1 MVCFFDMT
9 SQSKAIKLGIY
20 KFFEILFENDKE
32 MYRGAVIN
40 IIERCD
46 FAKQYSHFQ
55 AENKLHSNLSGE
67 CINYELTKCKKIGL
81 LNNSRRGYWKITERG
96 KKVFISANGDSEMFY
111 NKYIRI
117 WKDFY
122 KTGVIGCNIEDDNV
136 LFQNFRQ
143 HYIDIQNTES
153 EIEYVHRTKL
163 VEEYKRDPQ
172 IRQEALKKEKYKCF
186 FDNNHITFPTSNC
199 EVYMEGHHIIP
210 VSRKESFTQDL
221 DVVENILCLC
231 PTCHRKIHLA
241 TSEIKQLMLEEIIDK
256 TQISLCFNIN
266 LMQLKEIYL
275 SNLQ

>member
-1 MVCFFDMT
+1 MT
-9 SQSKAIKLGIY
+9 PQSKAIKLGIY

-32 MYRGAVIN
+32 MRRGAVIN

-67 CINYELTKCKKIGL
+67 CINFELTKCKKIGL

-122 KTGVIGCNIEDDNV
+122 KTGVIGCNIEDENV

-172 IRQEALKKEKYKCF
+172 IRQEALKKANYKCF
-186 FDNNHITFPTSNC
+186 FDNNHTTFPTSNC

-210 VSRKESFTQDL
+210 VSRKESFIQDL
-221 DVVENILCLC
+221 DVIENILCLC
-231 PTCHRKIHLA
+231 PTCHRKIHLS
-241 TSEIKQLMLEEIIDK
+241 TNDVKENM
-256 TQISLCFNIN
+256 
-266 LMQLKEIYL
+266 LKEIIKNTKIDTIFNL
-275 SNLQ
+275 NILNLQEIYFS